1 MFRLDRNNP
10 NAFIGIILLVVLAV
24 FVLPDRLPQFISD
37 LSPYL
42 FAGVPCSRLPAAKN
56 LAAHQSVLGRLAQD
70 PLLLEVA
77 AGEID
82 DEAKLLIRLSVTNAS
97 LGTVPIVY
105 REDNFVVV
113 EEDDDTDGFGIIIEP
128 VPEEGTH
135 ARTDPNPETYAEAD
149 IRLLGPRQNCVHS
162 IELTASAEMIAEGG
176 TVRAYYRMRVAG
188 TQQEQSEGIREIY
201 RDQGLDVLS
210 EGVVYS
216 EEVEIAPRS

>member
-10 NAFIGIILLVVLAV
+10 NAFIGIILLVVLAI

-42 FAGVPCSRLPAAKN
+42 FAGVPCGRLPAARN

-77 AGEID
+77 GGEID
-82 DEAKLLIRLSVTNAS
+82 DEDKLVIRLSVTNAS
-97 LGTVPIVY
+97 LGTVPIAY
-105 REDNFVVV
+105 QEDNFVVV
-113 EEDDDTDGFGIIIEP
+113 EEDDLTDGFGIIIQP
-128 VPEEGTH
+128 APEEGAR
-135 ARTDPNPETYAEAD
+135 ARTGPNPETYAEAD
-149 IRLLGPRQNCVHS
+149 IRLLGPRQNCVHTT
-162 IELTASAEMIAEGG
+162 ELTASADMITDGG
-176 TVRAYYRMRVAG
+176 IVRAYYRMSVAG

-201 RDQGLDVLS
+201 SDQGLDILS